1 MDKITNTLR
10 EAMQYAHEMA
20 LEKNQ
25 GYVEP
30 THIIYALIVNENT
43 GIAALLGQAD
53 CDIDGLKEELHE
65 RIETYKGFQGKPGEI
80 QFSPEAQRLINV
92 AFIESKKRT
101 DPDAFLSCDSVML
114 AAFDFNKELTESLKK
129 YNADKQKFE
138 EAKEAAR
145 GKESIQT
152 PYAEQQQGALEKY
165 TLDITKQAIDGHI
178 DPIIGRDQE
187 IRRTIQVLTRRT
199 KNNPVLIGP
208 PGVGKT
214 AIVEGLAQRIVNDE
228 VPDSMKN
235 KRIVALDM
243 GALLAGSKFRGDFEE
258 RLKGVIKALEKEEG
272 SIILFIDE
280 LHTLVGAGRTDGA
293 MDASNMLKPA
303 LARGSL
309 HCVGATTLDEYRQ
322 HLEKDAALER
332 RFQPVKV
339 HEPSVEE
346 TLAML
351 RGIKPKYEL
360 HHKVAITDSAL
371 VAAVKLSDR
380 YITERYLPDKAI
392 DLMDEAGSLIRM
404 AIDSKPESLDQ
415 LERKIVQLKIER
427 EALINEEDA
436 PAKER
441 LKLLLKQL
449 KDTEK
454 SYADLQE
461 VWQSEKALLY
471 GSQHIKEQIEKA
483 AVQLE
488 QAKRDSDWEKMSR
501 LQYQTIPNLQKNLD
515 QSEQKQFK
523 FKLLKSKV
531 TDEEIAEIV
540 SKWTHIPVQKM
551 MRKERD
557 KLIKLESILH
567 QRLVG
572 QTEAV
577 AQVAQTI
584 RRSRAGLQD
593 PNRPL
598 GSFLFLGPSGVGK
611 TELCKTLA
619 EYLFDNERAMVRI
632 DMSEYMEKH
641 SASRLVGAPP
651 GYVGYEQGGYLTEQV
666 RRNPYSIILLDEVE
680 KAHPDVFNLLLQLL
694 DDGRLTDGQG
704 RTVNFRQS
712 VIVMTANLGSK
723 IILSKLEK
731 GREDYEAEVMEEVRR
746 FFRPELL
753 NRIDAT
759 VVFKPLSKN
768 ELKIISGLQIDRLVA
783 RLAEKNIELTVGSKV
798 ADWIAAWAEDPIY
811 GARPIKRASQ
821 QHIENPLS
829 ELVIKES
836 HEGKKYFS
844 VQIKQDKLII
854 NKRKV

>member
-1 MDKITNTLR
+1 MDKITNSLR

-30 THIIYALIVNENT
+30 MHIVYALIVNENS
-43 GIAALLGQAD
+43 GIAALLAQTDAD
-53 CDIDGLKEELHE
+53 VDGLKTDL
-65 RIETYKGFQGKPGEI
+65 IEGIDGYKGFQSKPGEV
-80 QFSPEAQRLINV
+80 QFSPESQRLINI
-92 AFIESKKRT
+92 ALMASKKRSE
-101 DPDAFLSCDSVML
+101 PDAFLSCDSVML
-114 AAFDFNKELTESLKK
+114 AAFGFDRALTQLLKK
-129 YNADKQKFE
+129 HGADAKKFE
-138 EAKEAAR
+138 EAMESAR
-145 GKESIQT
+145 GKTSVQT

-165 TLDITKQAIDGHI
+165 TVDITKQAIEGKI

-214 AIVEGLAQRIVNDE
+214 AIIEGLAQRIVNDE

-258 RLKGVIKALEKEEG
+258 RLKGVIKALEEASG
-272 SIILFIDE
+272 SVLLFIDE
-280 LHTLVGAGRTDGA
+280 LHILVGAGKAEGS

-303 LARGSL
+303 LARGDL
-309 HCVGATTLDEYRQ
+309 HCMGATTLDEYRQ
-322 HLEKDAALER
+322 HIEKDAALER

-339 HEPSVEE
+339 HEPSVDE

-371 VAAVKLSDR
+371 VAAVNLSDR
-380 YITERYLPDKAI
+380 YITERFLPDKAI
-392 DLMDEAGSLIRM
+392 DLVDEAGSLIRM
-404 AIDSKPESLDQ
+404 SIDSKPESLDQ
-415 LERKIVQLKIER
+415 LERKIVQLKIEK
-427 EALINEEDA
+427 EALSKEEDA
-436 PAKER
+436 PAKQR
-441 LKLLLKQL
+441 LKLLEKQL
-449 KDTEK
+449 KETEK
-454 SYADLQE
+454 AYADLQE
-461 VWQSEKALLY
+461 VWQAEKALLY
-471 GSQHIKEQIEKA
+471 GSQHIKEQLEEA
-483 AVQLE
+483 AVALE
-488 QAKRDSDWEKMSR
+488 QAKRDANWEEMSR
-501 LQYQTIPNLQKNLD
+501 LQYQTIPNLQKKLD
-515 QSEQKQFK
+515 QSEQKQVK
-523 FKLLKSKV
+523 FTLLKSKV
-531 TDEEIAEIV
+531 TEEEIAEIV
-540 SKWTHIPVQKM
+540 SKWTHIPVHKM
-551 MRKERD
+551 MQKERD
-557 KLIKLESILH
+557 KLMKLESILH

-572 QTEAV
+572 QDDAV
-577 AQVAQTI
+577 KQVAQTI

-593 PNRPL
+593 PHRPL

-619 EYLFDNERAMVRI
+619 AYLFDNERAMIRI

-641 SASRLVGAPP
+641 SVSRLVGAPP

-704 RTVNFRQS
+704 RTVNFHQS
-712 VIVMTANLGSK
+712 IIVMTANLGSK
-723 IILSKLEK
+723 IILNKLEK
-731 GREDYEAEVMEEVRR
+731 GRDDYEDEVMHEVRA

-759 VVFKPLSKN
+759 VVFKPLSKK
-768 ELKIISGLQIDRLVA
+768 ELKTITALQIDRLIA
-783 RLAEKNIELTVGSKV
+783 RLAEKNIELKVDSKV

-811 GARPIKRASQ
+811 GARPIKRTCQ
-821 QHIENPLS
+821 RQIENPLS
-829 ELVIKES
+829 ELVIEDTA
-836 HEGKKYFS
+836 EGIKHFS
-844 VQIKQDKLII
+844 VKLKKDKLII
-854 NKRKV
+854 NKSKK